1 MNFNNIHKIY
11 FIGIGGIG
19 MSNLARYFKHF
30 GKDVSGYDKTRT
42 DLTKELENE
51 GIHITYEDSLETLPE
66 LSLEDSLVVFTPA
79 IPADHKQKNELIRR
93 GFQLY
98 KRSEVLGLITQN
110 TYCLAVSGTHGKTS
124 TTSLLGHILHENK
137 VESTAFLGGICE
149 NYNSN
154 LILGGDKISVVEA
167 DEFDRSFLRLSPDAI
182 VITSMDADHLDIYGE
197 HDELKKSFQEFVDKL
212 PENGILITKKGLP
225 IQGLT
230 YAVEETA
237 DFEAQNVR
245 VENGAFLYDVRYKD
259 MIYPDFELHMPGRHN
274 IENALA
280 ATAMAL
286 QAGLNFDQ
294 IKSGIKTFKGIKR
307 RFSIHYNKE
316 VGYVDD
322 YAHHP
327 TEIDAIIDGVRELFP
342 NKKILGVFQP
352 HLFSRTRDFADDFA
366 QSLSQLDELIL
377 MDIYPA
383 RELPIEGITSEWLLS
398 KINLKNKELGA
409 LENTYD
415 KIKSKN
421 FDVLL
426 TIGAGNIDTLVQ
438 PITNWLE
445 TR

>member
-1 MNFNNIHKIY
+1 
-11 FIGIGGIG
+11 
-19 MSNLARYFKHF
+19 
-30 GKDVSGYDKTRT
+30 
-42 DLTKELENE
+42 
-51 GIHITYEDSLETLPE
+51 
-66 LSLEDSLVVFTPA
+66 
-79 IPADHKQKNELIRR
+79 
-93 GFQLY
+93 
-98 KRSEVLGLITQN
+98 
-110 TYCLAVSGTHGKTS
+110 
-124 TTSLLGHILHENK
+124 
-137 VESTAFLGGICE
+137 
-149 NYNSN
+149 
-154 LILGGDKISVVEA
+154 
-167 DEFDRSFLRLSPDAI
+167 
-182 VITSMDADHLDIYGE
+182 
-197 HDELKKSFQEFVDKL
+197 
-212 PENGILITKKGLP
+212 
-225 IQGLT
+225 
-230 YAVEETA
+230 
-237 DFEAQNVR
+237 
-245 VENGAFLYDVRYKD
+245 

-316 VGYVDD
+316 VAYVDD

-409 LENTYD
+409 LENTFD

-445 TR
+445 TK